1 MKSWE
6 SDMRRYD
13 SYKDSDVAW
22 IGEIP
27 EHWDTIKMKY
37 LFSERS
43 EKGFPDEPI
52 LCSTQ
57 KYGVIP
63 QSMYENRVVV
73 VNKGLE
79 GLKLV
84 EHGDFV
90 ISLRSFQG
98 GIEYAH
104 YRGIISAA
112 YTILKLVMADKL
124 NENYVR
130 FLFKSIP
137 FVGLLQTCVTGIRE
151 GQNINYSILRKSE
164 IPVPPLDEQQNIV
177 EFLDEKT
184 AKIDTYIQEKEKEI
198 CSLEELKQS
207 EIAFAVTHGIKH
219 DVSMKDNGIAWI
231 GEIPEHWDTIKMK
244 YLFSERSEKGFPDE
258 PILCSTQKYG
268 VIPQSM
274 YENRV
279 VVVNKGL
286 EGLKLVEHGDFVIS
300 LRSFQ
305 GGIEYA
311 HYRGII
317 SAAYT
322 ILKLVMADKS
332 NEDYVR
338 FLFKSIPF
346 IGLLQTCVTGIR
358 EGQNINYSILRK
370 SEIPVPPLDE
380 QQQIVEYIQQKTV
393 QIDTYISDVK
403 RLIDSLKEYRHRLI
417 CDAVTGRINVQPK
430 F

>member
-1 MKSWE
+1 
-6 SDMRRYD
+6 
-13 SYKDSDVAW
+13 
-22 IGEIP
+22 
-27 EHWDTIKMKY
+27 
-37 LFSERS
+37 
-43 EKGFPDEPI
+43 
-52 LCSTQ
+52 
-57 KYGVIP
+57 
-63 QSMYENRVVV
+63 
-73 VNKGLE
+73 
-79 GLKLV
+79 LK
-84 EHGDFV
+84 
-90 ISLRSFQG
+90 Q
-98 GIEYAH
+98 
-104 YRGIISAA
+104 
-112 YTILKLVMADKL
+112 
-124 NENYVR
+124 
-130 FLFKSIP
+130 
-137 FVGLLQTCVTGIRE
+137 
-151 GQNINYSILRKSE
+151 
-164 IPVPPLDEQQNIV
+164 
-177 EFLDEKT
+177 LDEKT

-322 ILKLVMADKS
+322 ILKLVMADKL

-346 IGLLQTCVTGIR
+346 IGLLQICVTGIR

>member
-1 MKSWE
+1 
-6 SDMRRYD
+6 MRRYD

-124 NENYVR
+124 NEDYVR

-137 FVGLLQTCVTGIRE
+137 FIGLLQTCVTGIRE

-322 ILKLVMADKS
+322 ILKLVMADKL

>member
-1 MKSWE
+1 
-6 SDMRRYD
+6 
-13 SYKDSDVAW
+13 
-22 IGEIP
+22 
-27 EHWDTIKMKY
+27 MKY

-124 NENYVR
+124 NEDYVR

-137 FVGLLQTCVTGIRE
+137 FIGLLQICVTGIRE

-322 ILKLVMADKS
+322 ILKLVMADKL

-346 IGLLQTCVTGIR
+346 IGLLQICVTGIR

>member
-1 MKSWE
+1 
-6 SDMRRYD
+6 MRRYD

-124 NENYVR
+124 NEDYVR

-137 FVGLLQTCVTGIRE
+137 FIGLLQICVTGIRE

-322 ILKLVMADKS
+322 ILKLVMADKL

-346 IGLLQTCVTGIR
+346 IGLLQICVTGIR

>member
-322 ILKLVMADKS
+322 ILKLVMADKL

>member
-124 NENYVR
+124 NEDYVR

-137 FVGLLQTCVTGIRE
+137 FIGLLQICVTGIRE

-322 ILKLVMADKS
+322 ILKLVMADKL

-346 IGLLQTCVTGIR
+346 IGLLQICVTGIR

>member
-124 NENYVR
+124 NE
-130 FLFKSIP
+130 
-137 FVGLLQTCVTGIRE
+137 
-151 GQNINYSILRKSE
+151 
-164 IPVPPLDEQQNIV
+164 
-177 EFLDEKT
+177 
-184 AKIDTYIQEKEKEI
+184 
-198 CSLEELKQS
+198 
-207 EIAFAVTHGIKH
+207 
-219 DVSMKDNGIAWI
+219 
-231 GEIPEHWDTIKMK
+231 
-244 YLFSERSEKGFPDE
+244 
-258 PILCSTQKYG
+258 
-268 VIPQSM
+268 
-274 YENRV
+274 
-279 VVVNKGL
+279 
-286 EGLKLVEHGDFVIS
+286 
-300 LRSFQ
+300 
-305 GGIEYA
+305 
-311 HYRGII
+311 
-317 SAAYT
+317 
-322 ILKLVMADKS
+322 
-332 NEDYVR
+332 DYVR

-358 EGQNINYSILRK
+358 EG
-370 SEIPVPPLDE
+370 
-380 QQQIVEYIQQKTV
+380 
-393 QIDTYISDVK
+393 
-403 RLIDSLKEYRHRLI
+403 
-417 CDAVTGRINVQPK
+417 
-430 F
+430 

>member
-112 YTILKLVMADKL
+112 YTILELVMADKL
-124 NENYVR
+124 NEDYVR

-137 FVGLLQTCVTGIRE
+137 FIGLLQTCVTGIRE

-322 ILKLVMADKS
+322 ILELVMADKL

>member
-112 YTILKLVMADKL
+112 YTILKLVMADKS
-124 NENYVR
+124 NEDYVR

-137 FVGLLQTCVTGIRE
+137 FIGLLQTCVTGIRE

>member
-322 ILKLVMADKS
+322 ILKLVMADKL
-332 NEDYVR
+332 NENYVR

-346 IGLLQTCVTGIR
+346 VGLLQTCVTGIR

>member
-322 ILKLVMADKS
+322 ILKLVMADKL

-346 IGLLQTCVTGIR
+346 IGLLQICVTGIR

>member
-124 NENYVR
+124 NEDYVR

-137 FVGLLQTCVTGIRE
+137 FIGLLQTCVTGIRE

-322 ILKLVMADKS
+322 ILKLVMADKL

>member
-1 MKSWE
+1 
-6 SDMRRYD
+6 MRRYD

-322 ILKLVMADKS
+322 ILKLVMADKL
-332 NEDYVR
+332 NENYVR

-346 IGLLQTCVTGIR
+346 VGLLQTCVTGIR

>member
-322 ILKLVMADKS
+322 ILKLVMADKL
-332 NEDYVR
+332 NENYVR

-346 IGLLQTCVTGIR
+346 VGLLQTCVTGIR

-417 CDAVTGRINVQPK
+417 CDAVIGRINVQPK